1 MGRHRPARSVI
12 GVRELPKAGV
22 KLTINL
28 TAVTAD

>member
-12 GVRELPKAGV
+12 GVRELPTPGV